1 MIERG
6 DKILFGNVRR
16 ESLIMNKHFN
26 QKDSEDNQ
34 PEGEAAVNVN
44 CWYHRHIKFTIQT
57 MSKNRKTRKE
67 KIRSDM
73 RRKESDTFQVKEE
86 WLNAETKNVKETVT
100 LNETG
105 RRFLKLD
112 LTKTF
117 FLSMLVLALEIALW
131 QYFLR
136 H

>member
-1 MIERG
+1 
-6 DKILFGNVRR
+6 
-16 ESLIMNKHFN
+16 
-26 QKDSEDNQ
+26 
-34 PEGEAAVNVN
+34 
-44 CWYHRHIKFTIQT
+44 

-73 RRKESDTFQVKEE
+73 RRKESETFQVKEE

-100 LNETG
+100 LNETD

>member
-1 MIERG
+1 
-6 DKILFGNVRR
+6 
-16 ESLIMNKHFN
+16 
-26 QKDSEDNQ
+26 
-34 PEGEAAVNVN
+34 
-44 CWYHRHIKFTIQT
+44 

-67 KIRSDM
+67 KIRSDL
-73 RRKESDTFQVKEE
+73 RRKESETFQVKEE

-100 LNETG
+100 LNETD

>member
-1 MIERG
+1 
-6 DKILFGNVRR
+6 
-16 ESLIMNKHFN
+16 
-26 QKDSEDNQ
+26 
-34 PEGEAAVNVN
+34 
-44 CWYHRHIKFTIQT
+44 
-57 MSKNRKTRKE
+57 
-67 KIRSDM
+67 M
-73 RRKESDTFQVKEE
+73 RRKESETFQVKEE

-100 LNETG
+100 LNETD